1 MTEKQRRFV
10 ENYAR
15 TANAAEAARAAGY
28 SVNSARA
35 IGNALLTKIDIQQA
49 IEELAQNS
57 SRERIA
63 DAEEIRGFW
72 TQIMRDGTEKTA
84 DRLSASVS
92 LAKTNGMF
100 VDKSEVKVEEKPRSN
115 VVIYLPEIEH
125 DDEEDE

>member
-15 TANAAEAARAAGY
+15 TANAAESARAAGY
-28 SVNSARA
+28 SINSARA

-49 IEELAQNS
+49 IEELAQHS

-72 TQIMRDGTEKTA
+72 TQIMRDGAEKTA
-84 DRLSASVS
+84 DRLTASVS
-92 LAKTNGMF
+92 LAKTAGMF
-100 VDKSEVKVEEKPRSN
+100 TQKVEVTEKPEDKPR
-115 VVIYLPEIEH
+115 VIVYLPELEH
-125 DDEEDE
+125 DEDEEK